1 MSTRR
6 TFLAAAGTGAA
17 ALVVGAPSLHA
28 IGFEP
33 TPAPGKHELPA
44 LPYSFD
50 ALEPHIDAQTMQIHH
65 DKHHLAYV
73 NGLNKAEEELAKA
86 RATDDYA
93 LIQHW
98 SKQAA
103 FHGGGHWL
111 HSMFWKIIG
120 TPGKQGG
127 GEPTGDLL
135 EAINDGFGSFAAFK
149 KQFSAAAAAV
159 EGSGWALL
167 HYRHDD
173 GRLIVM
179 QAENQHKLSSW
190 GTTPIL
196 GLDVWEHAY
205 YLKYQNKRP
214 DYVAAWWNVV
224 NWDAVAAN
232 LASLRR

>member
-214 DYVAAWWNVV
+214 DYVTAWWNVV